1 MENLTTTNYD
11 HSALGLGNNEFET
24 NVITI
29 PAGASVVEGDLL
41 KRDAATKKLVRV
53 TDTATETPVA
63 ISTIGATNSGG
74 AAADFPLRAIIGG
87 KVPAGKIK
95 VAGVAA
101 NAVQLDLIRSYGIT
115 PVVTTDVS
123 KLDNQ

>member
-11 HSALGLGNNEFET
+11 HSALSLGNNEFET

-29 PAGASVVEGDLL
+29 PAGASVVEGDML
-41 KRDAATKKLVRV
+41 KRDAGTKKFVRV
-53 TDTATETPVA
+53 TDTSTETPVA
-63 ISTIGATNSGG
+63 ISTIAATNSGG

-87 KVPAGKIK
+87 KVSAGKIK

-101 NAVQLDLIRSYGIT
+101 NAAQLDMIRSYGII
-115 PVVTTDVS
+115 PAVITDVS